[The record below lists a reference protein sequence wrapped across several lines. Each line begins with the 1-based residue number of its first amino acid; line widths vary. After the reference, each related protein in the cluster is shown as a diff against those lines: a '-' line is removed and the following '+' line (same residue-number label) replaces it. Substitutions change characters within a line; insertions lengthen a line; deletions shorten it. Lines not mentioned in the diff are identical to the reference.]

1 VPNLLSHELAQSIYD
16 LTKTYGRLP
25 KPDPVSG
32 KDSKAAKAKK

>member
-1 VPNLLSHELAQSIYD
+1 MIKTQN